1 MVTPRVALSSESR
14 ARMRLFFGQSHAS
27 SDEDIDQRTF
37 LSTRRV
43 EPLGVVLLRR
53 DAWCRWPAGEF
64 AAERQAQTAAAANS
78 SSQSASRSSDRSVGA
93 MVLRPPTACQ
103 GYIGRNGLPGDKT
116 GTTPMHK
123 SAVRPADR

>member
-1 MVTPRVALSSESR
+1 MVTPRVARSR
-14 ARMRLFFGQSHAS
+14 ERRRRMRLFFGQSHAS

-64 AAERQAQTAAAANS
+64 AAERQAQAAAGGE
-78 SSQSASRSSDRSVGA
+78 DRFGGS
-93 MVLRPPTACQ
+93 
-103 GYIGRNGLPGDKT
+103 
-116 GTTPMHK
+116 
-123 SAVRPADR
+123 SAVRSLGETARKAAAPAARQRQRGPRLRGGQFLVAVGVAFLR